1 MSTEAKIPL
10 IRQMESK
17 NTSKRAST
25 IMKQALSCRF
35 RNGSTFIIYQLDKMK
50 GKYSTIYPL
59 DTGRPLTRSIIS
71 SWKKPMD
78 KDRKK
83 NTYLNIMK
91 AIYRNL
97 IVIIISNGK
106 KIIVFLLKQGRRQ
119 SFLTSPYLFNIVFDF
134 LSRAIRMLKYIK
146 GIQLGRKD
154 IIAWKYKMSWG

>member
-1 MSTEAKIPL
+1 
-10 IRQMESK
+10 
-17 NTSKRAST
+17 
-25 IMKQALSCRF
+25 
-35 RNGSTFIIYQLDKMK
+35 
-50 GKYSTIYPL
+50 
-59 DTGRPLTRSIIS
+59 
-71 SWKKPMD
+71 MD

-154 IIAWKYKMSWG
+154 IIA